1 MSRPRRWRSPDPR
14 RRKRSSG
21 DWYGNVLSNRGA
33 TILRT
38 RFAIVDSATR
48 SASRGGGRRSVVRFR
63 SAESSVRALERGF
76 VLADSRPVVRVC
88 PEMSDFDQR
97 VRAAAFAAMER
108 LCLREGGRVS
118 WEAIDAGFEVDGQ
131 KIRFASKPRG
141 IFKPRQLE
149 AALSIKTTVPKRGR
163 RLWYRDQVFDDE
175 SQQEYAGLL
184 RYELAHGGL
193 ADSTNRA
200 LRNAWE
206 RKAPLIYFAGV
217 EPSVYQPVFP
227 VWIESFR
234 PEDGYVLVA
243 TADFERHGE
252 SSVAASLAALPSE
265 IEATYSLRLTRNRN
279 HQAWFSMRTKAAYG
293 WRCAFSGLPVRE
305 LLGGRAHRAGTPRE
319 GWRQCATESAC
330 RLFITMPSTPTCS
343 ASIRIFASMS
353 RRGCA
358 TGTTATCWFR

>member
-1 MSRPRRWRSPDPR
+1 
-14 RRKRSSG
+14 
-21 DWYGNVLSNRGA
+21 
-33 TILRT
+33 
-38 RFAIVDSATR
+38 
-48 SASRGGGRRSVVRFR
+48 
-63 SAESSVRALERGF
+63 
-76 VLADSRPVVRVC
+76 
-88 PEMSDFDQR
+88 
-97 VRAAAFAAMER
+97 MER

-149 AALSIKTTVPKRGR
+149 AALSIRTTVPRQGR
-163 RLWYRDQVFDDE
+163 QPWYQDQVFGDE
-175 SQQEYAGLL
+175 SRQEYAGLL
-184 RYELAHGGL
+184 CYELARGGL
-193 ADSTNRA
+193 ADPTNRA

-305 LLGGRAHRAGTPRE
+305 LLVGAHIVPDAEGGLAAVRNGICMSTLHHNAFDANLLGVDPDFRIHVSPRLRDRNDGDLLVSLKGLEGAELRLPAEPDDRPDRELLERRFAGF
-319 GWRQCATESAC
+319 QA
-330 RLFITMPSTPTCS
+330 
-343 ASIRIFASMS
+343 
-353 RRGCA
+353 
-358 TGTTATCWFR
+358 